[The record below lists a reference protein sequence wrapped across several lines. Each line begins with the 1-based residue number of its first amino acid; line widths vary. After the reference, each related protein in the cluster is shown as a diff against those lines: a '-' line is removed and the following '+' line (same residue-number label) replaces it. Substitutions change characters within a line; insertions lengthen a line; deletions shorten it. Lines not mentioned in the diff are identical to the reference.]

1 MNKKKLFG
9 AFLALTAL
17 VGVSACGGKKTE
29 STKSP
34 TVSSQTEAVASS
46 KASQSSVSTPNSSV
60 NPTPS
65 SSSTSSAPAPTKTTP
80 QPTTPVDPDANF
92 TTVLNQDFTDVTA
105 IGDKTD
111 GATMYLDS
119 SAKGSAVVEGDTK
132 YAKITGN
139 SSDTT
144 LYLTTSGL
152 DNGKIKMSFDFS
164 LGGVQGSWTLF
175 QLYGTSE
182 TVVEPAEVFGF
193 RTAKDNTS
201 KVTYI
206 GYRTDKGQP
215 TPTGFSSQLAYDG
228 NANTWFHTELLLDL
242 GTGTGNVVVTKA
254 GTSYEAS
261 FTQAISEIK
270 ALKFMAKSQK
280 NVCVDNVVV
289 KHELGDFATVK
300 AQKLVKLENLYNSY
314 DLTKYTT
321 NGATLTAK
329 YNETKAGVEAATDFD
344 KLNEAYNKGVA
355 EIKAIKSDAEI
366 AAENLANAKTS
377 AIAEVRA
384 EYDRLDS
391 EYNYTEAERTELDSA
406 RDSSIEAIND
416 AQTIEEIPELITAAK
431 ALLASITH
439 TGTGSEVVKM
449 TYSFD
454 ATTLTA
460 AADKEKCTQ
469 DEFGT
474 TVTMTGSVT
483 KRVSTSSGKVYA
495 IELAKQ
501 NGGTLS
507 FVATANATLTLTI
520 GSSSGANTSY
530 FVVLADDQRV
540 EAATVSGGAVKD
552 TTDATYVVVTGTK
565 YAENVVTY
573 TLEKGKTYT
582 LCTMAG
588 ADVTIS
594 GRTARIVTM
603 NIA

>member
-17 VGVSACGGKKTE
+17 VGVSACGGKKNE
-29 STKSP
+29 STNSP
-34 TVSSQTEAVASS
+34 TVSSQTEEIASS
-46 KASQSSVSTPNSSV
+46 KASESSVSTPSSSA

-65 SSSTSSAPAPTKTTP
+65 SSSTSSVPAPTETTP

-105 IGDKTD
+105 IADKTD

-119 SAKGSAVVEGDTK
+119 SAKGSAVVEGETK

-139 SSDTT
+139 SGDTT

-182 TVVEPAEVFGF
+182 TETEPAEVFGF

-206 GYRTDKGQP
+206 GYRTNRQSD
-215 TPTGFSSQLAYDG
+215 PTGFSSQLAYDG
-228 NANTWFHTELLLDL
+228 NTNTWFHTELLLDL
-242 GTGTGNVVVTKA
+242 GAGTGNVVITKA

-261 FTQAISEIK
+261 FTQGISEIK
-270 ALKFMAKSQK
+270 ALKFMAKGNGK

-300 AQKLVKLENLYNSY
+300 AQKLVKLETLYNSY

-329 YNETKAGVEAATDFD
+329 YNETKTNVEAATDFD

-355 EIKAIKSDAEI
+355 EIKAIKSDAAI
-366 AAENLANAKTS
+366 AAENLANAKIA
-377 AIAEVRA
+377 AIADVRA
-384 EYDRLDS
+384 EYDRLDN
-391 EYNYTEAERTELDSA
+391 EFNYTEAERTELDST
-406 RDSSIEAIND
+406 RDTAIEAIND
-416 AQTIEEIPELITAAK
+416 ATTIEGISELIETAK
-431 ALLASITH
+431 SMLANVKH

-469 DEFGT
+469 AEFGT
-474 TVTMTGSVT
+474 IVTMTGSVT
-483 KRVSTSSGKVYA
+483 KRISTSSGKVYA
-495 IELAKQ
+495 VELAKQ
-501 NGGTLS
+501 KGGTLS

-520 GSSSGANTSY
+520 GSSSGSNASY
-530 FVVLADDQRV
+530 FVVLADDQRI
-540 EAATVSGGAVKD
+540 EAASVSGGAVKD

-588 ADVTIS
+588 ADTLIS

>member
-17 VGVSACGGKKTE
+17 VGVSACGGKETE
-29 STKSP
+29 SSSNP
-34 TVSSQTEAVASS
+34 TTSSQTEAVASS
-46 KASQSSVSTPNSSV
+46 KGSESSVSTPSSSA
-60 NPTPS
+60 NPTP
-65 SSSTSSAPAPTKTTP
+65 SSSTSSAPAPSETTP
-80 QPTTPVDPDANF
+80 EPTTPVDPDANY
-92 TTVLNQDFTDVTA
+92 TTVLSQDFTDVTVIA
-105 IGDKTD
+105 DKTD

-182 TVVEPAEVFGF
+182 TVTEPAEVFGF
-193 RTAKDNTS
+193 RTAKDS
-201 KVTYI
+201 SSVTYI
-206 GYRTDKGQP
+206 GYRTDKGQSV
-215 TPTGFSSQLAYDG
+215 PTGFSSQLTYDG

-242 GTGTGNVVVTKA
+242 GVGTGNVVVTKA

-261 FTQAISEIK
+261 FTQNISEIK
-270 ALKFMAKSQK
+270 ALKFMAKSQGK
-280 NVCVDNVVV
+280 SVCVDNVVV

-300 AQKLVKLENLYNSY
+300 AQKLVKLEALYNSY

-329 YNETKAGVEAATDFD
+329 YNETKTNVEAATDFD

-366 AAENLANAKTS
+366 AAENLANTKTA

-384 EYDRLDS
+384 EYDRLDNL
-391 EYNYTEAERTELDSA
+391 YNYTEAERTELDST
-406 RDSSIEAIND
+406 RDTAIEAIN
-416 AQTIEEIPELITAAK
+416 AATTIEEIPELVETAK
-431 ALLASITH
+431 SMLAEVTH
-439 TGTGSEVVKM
+439 TGTGSEVVRM
-449 TYSFD
+449 NYSFD

-460 AADKEKCTQ
+460 AADKEACTQ
-469 DEFGT
+469 AEFGT

-483 KRVSTSSGKVYA
+483 KRVSSSSGNVYA
-495 IELAKQ
+495 VELAKQ
-501 NGGTLS
+501 KGGTLS
-507 FVATANATLTLTI
+507 FVATADATLTLTI
-520 GSSSGANTSY
+520 GSSSSSNTSY
-530 FVVLADDQRV
+530 FVVLADNQRI

-588 ADVTIS
+588 ADTTIS

>member
-17 VGVSACGGKKTE
+17 VGVSACGKETE
-29 STKSP
+29 SSNSP
-34 TVSSQTEAVASS
+34 AASSQTEAVASS
-46 KASQSSVSTPNSSV
+46 KASESSVSTPSSSV

-65 SSSTSSAPAPTKTTP
+65 SSTSSAPAPSETTP

-105 IGDKTD
+105 IADKTD

-119 SAKGSAVVEGDTK
+119 STKGSAVVEGDTK

-139 SSDTT
+139 TSDTT

-182 TVVEPAEVFGF
+182 TEADPAEVFGF
-193 RTAKDNTS
+193 RTAKDS
-201 KVTYI
+201 SSVTYI
-206 GYRTDKGQP
+206 GYRTDKGQSV
-215 TPTGFSSQLAYDG
+215 PTGFSSQLAYDG

-242 GTGTGNVVVTKA
+242 GAGTGNVVVTKA

-261 FTQAISEIK
+261 FTQGISEIK
-270 ALKFMAKSQK
+270 ALKFMAKSAGK
-280 NVCVDNVVV
+280 SVCVDNVVV

-329 YNETKAGVEAATDFD
+329 YNETKTNVEAATDFD

-366 AAENLANAKTS
+366 AAENLANAKTA
-377 AIAEVRA
+377 AIADVRA
-384 EYDRLDS
+384 EYDRLDN
-391 EYNYTEAERTELDSA
+391 EYNYTEAERTELDST
-406 RDSSIEAIND
+406 RDTAIEAIN
-416 AQTIEEIPELITAAK
+416 AATTIEEIPELIETAK
-431 ALLASITH
+431 SMLAEVSH
-439 TGTGSEVVKM
+439 TGTGSEVVRM
-449 TYSFD
+449 NYSFD

-460 AADKEKCTQ
+460 AADKEACTQ
-469 DEFGT
+469 TEFGT

-483 KRVSTSSGKVYA
+483 KRVSSSNGSVYA
-495 IELAKQ
+495 VELAKQ
-501 NGGTLS
+501 KGGTLS

-520 GSSSGANTSY
+520 GSSSGSNTSY
-530 FVVLADDQRV
+530 FVVLADDQRI

-588 ADVTIS
+588 ADNTIS